1 MSGTNFHYRRADWV
15 SFRLE
20 MHVTEDD
27 IPSADAKSA

>member
-15 SFRLE
+15 GFRLE

-27 IPSADAKSA
+27 IPSADAKAA